1 MNIVQTAF
9 IVALAI
15 IVPLILLPVAFIWF
29 LDIGGIWVLV
39 NRMRA
44 RRAGKKVSGKLHT
57 GCPYELTRS
66 D

>member
-44 RRAGKKVSGKLHT
+44 RRVGKKVSGKSHT
-57 GCPYELTRS
+57 GCPCALTRS